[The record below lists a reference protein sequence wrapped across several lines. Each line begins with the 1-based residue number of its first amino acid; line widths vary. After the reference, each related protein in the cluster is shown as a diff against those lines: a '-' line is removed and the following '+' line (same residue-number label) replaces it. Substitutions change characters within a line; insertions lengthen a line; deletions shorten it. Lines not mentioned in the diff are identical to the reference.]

1 MLYTAKCYWPGVTA
15 DELEQAAK
23 RALEATAQTRG
34 PDQAVYL
41 GSILFPRDN
50 LVLCLFEASSRAAV
64 KHASDQAAI
73 PCERVMDTVWL
84 APDPRSDITACNPRA
99 RRP

>member
-15 DELEQAAK
+15 DELEQAAE
-23 RALEATAQTRG
+23 RALAATAQTRS
-34 PDQAVYL
+34 PSRPTYL
-41 GSILFPRDN
+41 GSILFLRDD

-64 KHASDQAAI
+64 KRASDQAGI

-84 APDPRSDITACNPRA
+84 AAEPHSRITACNPRA
-99 RRP
+99 R